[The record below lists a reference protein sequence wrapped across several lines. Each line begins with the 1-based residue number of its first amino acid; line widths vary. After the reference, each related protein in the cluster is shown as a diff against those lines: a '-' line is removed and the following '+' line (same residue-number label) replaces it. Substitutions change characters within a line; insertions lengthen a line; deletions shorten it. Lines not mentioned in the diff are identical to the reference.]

1 MLTNNSEDGLAAQ
14 RLPAHCRL
22 SNYVHPTHVT
32 RTVREL
38 AEGELPPLA
47 AHLVTPW
54 MGFAHHGIH
63 VGDGKVVHYGAL
75 VYDVIRRPVEEVTL
89 DSFAGGRR
97 VFVVE
102 HGDECLAPEDV
113 IQRARSRL
121 GENRYRL
128 LTNNCEHFVEWC
140 LHDAQRSFQV
150 DTALAYARLMGE
162 RVQSS
167 LLGYLQRLMTRT
179 PVAVAKVTAKRDQE
193 LR

>member
-1 MLTNNSEDGLAAQ
+1 MVTNNSEYGLAAK
-14 RLPAHCRL
+14 RLPAHCPA
-22 SNYVHPTHVT
+22 SNYVHPTHLE
-32 RTVREL
+32 RRVREL
-38 AEGELPPLA
+38 ADGVLPPLA

-63 VGDGKVVHYGAL
+63 VGDGRVVHYGAL

-89 DSFAGGRR
+89 DSFADGRR
-97 VFVVE
+97 VFMIE

-167 LLGYLQRLMTRT
+167 LVGYLQRLMTR
-179 PVAVAKVTAKRDQE
+179 PPAAVAKVTVKREQD